1 MKAFYYITSTT
12 DLVRTN
18 NTPLIKYVD
27 KELCT
32 DLDDFRFS
40 AFLRFLGIKQEYPT
54 AEFHSTE
61 KGAYVLVDGVRV
73 YETEVIA
80 IDETPVEVDAWNNP
94 LGTDFA

>member
-32 DLDDFRFS
+32 DLKDFQFS
-40 AFLRFLGIKQEYPT
+40 AFLRFTGIKRDYPT
-54 AEFHSTE
+54 AEFHTTE
-61 KGAYVLVDGVRV
+61 RGAYVLVDGVRV

-80 IDETPVEVDAWNNP
+80 IDPCPVEVED
-94 LGTDFA
+94 D

>member
-40 AFLRFLGIKQEYPT
+40 AFLRFTGIKREYPT
-54 AEFHSTE
+54 AEFHTTK

-80 IDETPVEVDAWNNP
+80 IDPYAVEVED
-94 LGTDFA
+94 